1 MNARF
6 PPASAPSEL
15 RRRSIVKFL
24 NEELATTLMSVLRAR
39 RHHFLCAYLGGDRGL
54 AASDELLRHAQK
66 EMVHADLVVARIIQ
80 LQGRPDFGMGGLAER
95 GHIDCQVSGS
105 LSGMLKEDLLAQRL
119 AVDAHGR
126 TARFIGGNDPTT
138 RKLFESLGAQGEEQA
153 RVLETFLARLVDD

>member
-1 MNARF
+1 MVNARF

-80 LQGRPDFGMGGLAER
+80 LQGAPTSAWA
-95 GHIDCQVSGS
+95 VSQNAGTS
-105 LSGMLKEDLLAQRL
+105 TVRS
-119 AVDAHGR
+119 V
-126 TARFIGGNDPTT
+126 ARS
-138 RKLFESLGAQGEEQA
+138 RAC
-153 RVLETFLARLVDD
+153 